1 MGLEML
7 EGLWLGLELASFCP
21 CSLQLYLHRS
31 LTSSVGLPKQVGHN
45 AASVIILPG
54 RRDPSFSNH
63 PTVLASQVA
72 WITGESQFSRLSQF
86 SLT

>member
-45 AASVIILPG
+45 AATEIILPG
-54 RRDPSFSNH
+54 R
-63 PTVLASQVA
+63 
-72 WITGESQFSRLSQF
+72 
-86 SLT
+86 